1 MMTLNNL
8 DLSPCTTTLSQYE
21 PSLWLARYVEH
32 RREELAMSVEFAAR
46 LAGMADSEW
55 AALESGWVP
64 EDEINQWAVAQ
75 VLEVSHAQISLLAA
89 ISRYNQSLQK

>member
-1 MMTLNNL
+1 MMIVNNL
-8 DLSPCTTTLSQYE
+8 DLSPCTTILAQHE
-21 PSLWLARYVEH
+21 RSLWLARYVEH

-55 AALESGWVP
+55 AALEAGWIP
-64 EDEINQWAVAQ
+64 DDEINQWAVAQ

-89 ISRYNQSLQK
+89 ISRYNQSLTK